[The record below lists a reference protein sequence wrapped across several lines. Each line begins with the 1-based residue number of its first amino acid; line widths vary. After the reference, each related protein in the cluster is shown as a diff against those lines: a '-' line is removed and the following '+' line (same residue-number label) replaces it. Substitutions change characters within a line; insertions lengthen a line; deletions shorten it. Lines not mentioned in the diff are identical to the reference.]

1 MAIHQRFNL
10 TPFCSA
16 LVFCQDQ
23 QGRDLAVAL
32 NKATFVLDAH
42 RRPVAV
48 QGEARL
54 VPGEKDVF
62 WGEPDSSSLRLASEI
77 VPSKPGRQRGSAL
90 SLAVGSR
97 ATCWP
102 ASAATVCEPAT
113 CCSIACCW
121 PQAPLQQHWAGSMRY
136 ASCSA
141 VVAQHVLPQ
150 LERAGALGPHAA
162 EWTIFAKPLEAVL
175 AETAIAN

>member
-16 LVFCQDQ
+16 LAFCQDQ

-54 VPGEKDVF
+54 VPGERDVF
-62 WGEPDSSSLRLASEI
+62 WGEPDSSSLHLASEV
-77 VPSKPGRQRGSAL
+77 VPSKPG
-90 SLAVGSR
+90 
-97 ATCWP
+97 TD
-102 ASAATVCEPAT
+102 
-113 CCSIACCW
+113 I
-121 PQAPLQQHWAGSMRY
+121 
-136 ASCSA
+136 A
-141 VVAQHVLPQ
+141 VVQQTFLNTSVSEPSMA
-150 LERAGALGPHAA
+150 AGRSRC
-162 EWTIFAKPLEAVL
+162 
-175 AETAIAN
+175 